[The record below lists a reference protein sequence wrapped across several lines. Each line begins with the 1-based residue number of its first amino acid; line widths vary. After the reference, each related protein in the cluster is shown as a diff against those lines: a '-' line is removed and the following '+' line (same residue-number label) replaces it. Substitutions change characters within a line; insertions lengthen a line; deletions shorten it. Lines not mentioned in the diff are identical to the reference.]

1 VTIPLDQIANMPAY
15 SPYYV
20 MPPSRYRNVRW
31 HTVLFR
37 ADPAA
42 VDAVLPACFEPLED
56 GLCAVCGID
65 APWTTNYGAFQA
77 SLLLAQCRFEDA
89 TGFFVVVEFLNS
101 RSSIPA
107 GREIWGTPKVWAE
120 MRVDFD
126 ERVMVTDSKLA
137 GTSVLSLRSTMHRP
151 CEPEE
156 LPDLSPGWRLK
167 VIPKADG
174 PGAEVMQL
182 VEGSR
187 ASRDVVTHVARAGDG
202 VVEFGASPVDDLSA
216 FEPREYLGAYYTE
229 QDHTETYGTI
239 VRDFLRL
246 RDG

>member
-1 VTIPLDQIANMPAY
+1 MTIPLDQISNMPAY

-20 MPPSRYRNVRW
+20 MPPTRYRNLRSQV
-31 HTVLFR
+31 VLFR

-42 VDAVLPACFEPLED
+42 ADAVLPACFEPSD
-56 GLCAVCGID
+56 QGLCAAWGID
-65 APWTTNYGAFQA
+65 APWTSSYGAFQA
-77 SLLLAQCRFEDA
+77 SLLLVQCRFEGA

-120 MRVDFD
+120 MRVDCD
-126 ERVMVTDSKLA
+126 ERVMVTDTKLA
-137 GTSVLSLRSTMHRP
+137 GTSVLSIRSTMHRP
-151 CEPEE
+151 CEPDD
-156 LPDLSPGWRLK
+156 LPDLDPGWRLK

-182 VEGSR
+182 VEGSQT
-187 ASRDVVTHVARAGDG
+187 AQDVVTHVARTGDG
-202 VVEFGASPVDDLSA
+202 VVQFGASPVYDLTA

-229 QDHTETYGTI
+229 SDHTETYGTI
-239 VRDFLRL
+239 VRDFLRP
-246 RDG
+246 